1 MHFFGLHIKSFLNLK
16 NYGATFGI
24 GEGKIAPPPG
34 YAPGVEWCTSVGAL
48 LRIVRSEKKD

>member
-34 YAPGVEWCTSVGAL
+34 YAPGVE
-48 LRIVRSEKKD
+48 